1 MSRTARFLAF
11 HPRKTHASSS
21 RNGDGTGDGGPTV
34 FPNFSKRETQQ
45 TEAGLKRG
53 KKRGISVGINRRRIQ
68 DHMRKI
74 ERWRFYIIG
83 LFCEWKQNG
92 IILSCFFFE
101 RSRRKFKLGSV
112 KIIIIFL
119 LFSMDE
125 RIRNEA
131 RRKRSRFHL
140 SRRISVDRDR

>member
-1 MSRTARFLAF
+1 MR
-11 HPRKTHASSS
+11 
-21 RNGDGTGDGGPTV
+21 
-34 FPNFSKRETQQ
+34 
-45 TEAGLKRG
+45 
-53 KKRGISVGINRRRIQ
+53 INRWRIQ

-74 ERWRFYIIG
+74 ERWRFYIVE

-92 IILSCFFFE
+92 IILSFFFFE

-140 SRRISVDRDR
+140 SRRISVGRDR